1 MTTGWPQPPQ
11 WQPVSSSYL
20 TEVAWDEPNGELLV
34 RFQDGSAYAYPGA
47 TSADYMALLRAPSP
61 GKFFAANIRG
71 RSSRVYNG

>member
-20 TEVAWDEPNGELLV
+20 SEVAWDEPNGELLV

-47 TSADYMALLRAPSP
+47 TSADYMALLQAQSP
-61 GKFFAANIRG
+61 GSWFAKNLRG
-71 RSSRVYNG
+71 RTSRVWNG